1 MARLVANGRA
11 VAFLRHANTLS
22 KAECG
27 GVDFDRVLSEAE
39 SRSAAAR
46 DDGALGGPLRRK
58 AFGLGARPLVI
69 TSPAGRCVD
78 TARRVLAPKLQWW
91 ERDDS
96 GEPKA
101 LSEAAEPAIGPRLV
115 QCAELYDDT
124 LQPGNERLFAKLG
137 YAPLRAYLAEP
148 GGPELL
154 LEAYA
159 PTALRRIEELFDAHE
174 QPVDG
179 AAAASAAA
187 ERGRVLVV
195 CGHAVYTNA
204 IALALARALAHAEA
218 ACDVPLDT
226 NLQEVDG
233 FLVSEAGV
241 VRLSEL
247 AASAQRRRRG
257 RTRRG
262 DLLQNRAWSN

>member
-27 GVDFDRVLSEAE
+27 GVDFDRVLSEAGVAQCE
-39 SRSAAAR
+39 AAR
-46 DDGALGGPLRRK
+46 DDGGWVGPLRRK

-91 ERDDS
+91 ERDDR
-96 GEPKA
+96 GEPKSA
-101 LSEAAEPAIGPRLV
+101 GGGGGGAPTAGARLV
-115 QCAELYDDT
+115 ACAELYDDT
-124 LQPGNERLFAKLG
+124 LQPGNERLFARLG
-137 YAPLRAYLAEP
+137 YAPLRAYLDEP
-148 GGPELL
+148 GGRELL
-154 LEAYA
+154 LDAYA
-159 PTALRRIEELFDAHE
+159 PAALRRIEALADAHA
-174 QPVDG
+174 PADG
-179 AAAASAAA
+179 AQLA